1 VLTLLCLCFFCSLL
15 SAKLKKSF
23 FTRLFFCSLVQG
35 TTLSRGLLLQQ
46 LECGKPLVGQQARPV
61 LSPQI
66 DSLFAEEDRPGMI
79 SPSGE
84 MHSLE
89 RR

>member
-1 VLTLLCLCFFCSLL
+1 MLTLLCLCFFCSLL

-46 LECGKPLVGQQARPV
+46 LECGKPPVANKLARF

-66 DSLFAEEDRPGMI
+66 DSLSCKRKIDLG
-79 SPSGE
+79 
-84 MHSLE
+84 
-89 RR
+89 